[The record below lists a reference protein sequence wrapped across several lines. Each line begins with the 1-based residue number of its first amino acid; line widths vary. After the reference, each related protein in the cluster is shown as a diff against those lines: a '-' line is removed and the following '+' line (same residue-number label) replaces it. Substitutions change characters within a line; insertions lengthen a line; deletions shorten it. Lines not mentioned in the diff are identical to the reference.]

1 MRPSLRRRAIP
12 GGALGLLAGLA
23 ALAAAPAQAGPIGY
37 TFTGTVSGNVNGTAF
52 TNATLTLLAIGD
64 TSSVTSSMITPGA
77 FRFNNPVGK
86 VSVVLSGFGAGTST
100 NSLLVFDNQAN
111 SILGLQDPAV
121 TGSQDVF
128 DLSASSFATYDLKS
142 SLAPTPADFP
152 VSTLGVFQTSLG
164 AITITSSS
172 SDTFTA
178 AAVPAVPEASTT
190 ASLGLLLALGMGG
203 VLAAKKR
210 KMA

>member
-12 GGALGLLAGLA
+12 GAALGLLAGLA
-23 ALAAAPAQAGPIGY
+23 ALTAAPAQADPIGY

-52 TNATLTLLAIGD
+52 TNATLTLLATGD
-64 TSSVTSSMITPGA
+64 TTNVTSNA
-77 FRFNNPVGK
+77 FGFNNPVGQ

-100 NSLLVFDNQAN
+100 NSLRIFDNQVN
-111 SILGLQDPAV
+111 SILGLTDI
-121 TGSQDVF
+121 TLNKDVF
-128 DLSASSFATYDLKS
+128 NEQASSFATYDLKS
-142 SLAPTPADFP
+142 SLGP
-152 VSTLGVFQTSLG
+152 VSAGFPTIAGLAPFQTSLG
-164 AITITSSS
+164 TITITSSS

-190 ASLGLLLALGMGG
+190 VSLGLLLALGMGG

-210 KMA
+210 KTAS